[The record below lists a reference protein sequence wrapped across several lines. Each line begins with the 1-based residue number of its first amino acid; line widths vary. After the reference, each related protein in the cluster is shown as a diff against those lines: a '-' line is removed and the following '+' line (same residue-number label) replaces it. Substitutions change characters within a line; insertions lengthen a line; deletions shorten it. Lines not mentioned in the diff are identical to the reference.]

1 MHFDAHET
9 PPNCRTS
16 NRKKKKGN
24 TKILEKIENRRKRGG
39 REWKKRHTHRAVRDR
54 NVGRDVK
61 EEEEEGAQREGE
73 REREPFNTCKG
84 LSLSSSRASTE
95 AATAAATAV
104 AVCGAE
110 RNPPIF
116 SFSPSVFP
124 CPFSVFSFTRI
135 FHFHFHLCAKNCRWS
150 APSQVE
156 RLAAAFP
163 NISALNFSTHTKKEI
178 PVRCSRNWWLPFG
191 LFCGAV
197 GRKFRLS
204 ASVCV
209 RAMVVLRGLH
219 IIFDVSG
226 VHLTL

>member
-1 MHFDAHET
+1 M
-9 PPNCRTS
+9 
-16 NRKKKKGN
+16 
-24 TKILEKIENRRKRGG
+24 
-39 REWKKRHTHRAVRDR
+39 RDR

-61 EEEEEGAQREGE
+61 EEEEEGAQREG
-73 REREPFNTCKG
+73 EREPFNTCKG

-116 SFSPSVFP
+116 SFSPSVFGVLF
-124 CPFSVFSFTRI
+124 PFFSFTRN
-135 FHFHFHLCAKNCRWS
+135 FSFSFSFVRLCRWS
-150 APSQVE
+150 ARARVGSG
-156 RLAAAFP
+156 
-163 NISALNFSTHTKKEI
+163 FSKYFGAEFHKKKT

>member
-163 NISALNFSTHTKKEI
+163 NISALNFSTHTKKKKSPSAAQETGGS
-178 PVRCSRNWWLPFG
+178 PLAF
-191 LFCGAV
+191 FV
-197 GRKFRLS
+197 GRS
-204 ASVCV
+204 AGNFACRRPSACV
-209 RAMVVLRGLH
+209 RWSSSAGCTS
-219 IIFDVSG
+219 FS
-226 VHLTL
+226 TLVAFT